1 MNWSSIPRELSILE
15 DTVMPSG
22 KQDDEKIKVSPDS
35 TVRLKPRR
43 QSRTVEPSHMVFIF
57 FLITIGMSPYHTNMV
72 DSSQI
77 RRKELL
83 KVTNSYLSWLVLVVG
98 LTTSGMN

>member
-1 MNWSSIPRELSILE
+1 MNWSSIPRELSIRE
-15 DTVMPSG
+15 DTVMPRG
-22 KQDDEKIKVSPDS
+22 RQDDEKIKLSPDF
-35 TVRLKPRR
+35 TVRLKPRQ
-43 QSRTVEPSHMVFIF
+43 QSRTAEPSHMVFIF
-57 FLITIGMSPYHTNMV
+57 FLITIGMSPDHANMM

-83 KVTNSYLSWLVLVVG
+83 KVTNMSWLVLVVG